1 MWNTP
6 ISSQKGE
13 SRAGPVGKCASS
25 APICSVNTDS
35 RERPPKAGAGEA
47 AGTIQL
53 RAGGAERGETQVR
66 SSKEWGEEAGAG
78 WCEGYDWL
86 GAGPLLRGPPAPLL
100 LTSVGSTMTC

>member
-1 MWNTP
+1 MQAKRPMWNTP

-47 AGTIQL
+47 AGTIHL
-53 RAGGAERGETQVR
+53 WAGGAGR
-66 SSKEWGEEAGAG
+66 GAG
-78 WCEGYDWL
+78 EIQQGM
-86 GAGPLLRGPPAPLL
+86 G
-100 LTSVGSTMTC
+100 